1 MIEKGTLSFN
11 QARTVFEKMTIDN
24 KDAEKIADE
33 LGLKQNSDV
42 DAIRAIV
49 EETINEFPQSVIDF
63 KNGKDRAVGFLVGQ
77 VMKKSRGKAN
87 PQIASKLVLEILKS
101 K

>member
-1 MIEKGTLSFN
+1 
-11 QARTVFEKMTIDN
+11 MTIDN
-24 KDAEKIADE
+24 NDAEKIADE

-42 DAIRAIV
+42 DAIKQVV

-77 VMKKSRGKAN
+77 VMKKTRGKVN
-87 PQIASKLVLEILKS
+87 PQITSKLVLEILKS